1 MTTKNSIFHRFT
13 GRGPMLLAFI
23 ALMVVAFSLGMI
35 ISGGGN
41 SSSAKP
47 AMADAAG
54 KADHQDPTNKPTI
67 WTCSMH
73 PQIRLP
79 EPGKCPICFM
89 DLIPLVDNSGD
100 ELGPRQ
106 LKMSEA
112 AIQLAHIQTTPVK
125 RAFASAEVRLVG
137 KVAYDET
144 RVANITAW
152 VPGRLDSL
160 YADYTGITVHR
171 GDPMVKMYSPEL
183 LSAQEELIQAK
194 NAVENLTDRSGTIIK
209 ATSMEALK
217 AAREKLRLLG
227 LSEDQVAQIEA
238 QENPSDHLTIYAPIG
253 GVVVQKNVTEGTY
266 VATGTSIYTIADL
279 ATVWVVF
286 DAFESDIGWLA
297 TGQKVQFNVDSYPGE
312 NFTGAI
318 SFIDPVLNDKTR
330 TVKVRVI
337 ADNFNGELKP
347 GMFAIGQAQSR
358 IDKNGRL
365 VGSGTGN
372 KAAAPLLIP
381 ASAPLI
387 TGKRAVVYVQLPDED
402 DALFE
407 GREIELG
414 PRAGDFYIV
423 KSGLNEGD
431 LVVTNGAFKIDSELQ
446 IRAKPSMMTPQGGGA
461 LVHQH
466 GSMKNMADEPEKAGT
481 MEKPAIAD
489 QQIAAALSPLYDT
502 YFQLQM
508 ALADDSL
515 NIAKT
520 AFAKLKDNAA
530 KVSMGLFK
538 GETHK
543 QWMTIAGDIK
553 SYCDQGGQMDNIDT
567 ARQIFMSLSK
577 TIIAMHENFGHS
589 GEDDFYLTFCPMYNN
604 NKGAY
609 WLQDVDTVYNPFYGH
624 AMLRCGSI
632 KSPLPPQ

>member
-1 MTTKNSIFHRFT
+1 MTFKNSLLSRLVELLPN
-13 GRGPMLLAFI
+13 RGPSLWILVVLL
-23 ALMVVAFSLGMI
+23 VVAFSLGMI

-41 SSSAKP
+41 SSPSTVANT
-47 AMADAAG
+47 AG
-54 KADHQDPTNKPTI
+54 KTDQPTL

-73 PQIRLP
+73 PQIKLP

-89 DLIPLVDNSGD
+89 DLIPLAVASAD

-112 AIQLAHIQTTPVK
+112 AIQLARIQTSPVK
-125 RAFASAEVRLVG
+125 RAFADVEVRLVG
-137 KVAYDET
+137 KVTYDET

-160 YADYTGITVHR
+160 YADFTGIAVRR

-194 NAVENLTDRSGTIIK
+194 KAVENLTDRPGTIMK
-209 ATSMEALK
+209 TTSVQALSAT
-217 AAREKLRLLG
+217 REKLRLLG
-227 LSEDQVAQIEA
+227 LTDNQVAEIEA
-238 QENPSDHLTIYAPIG
+238 QENPSDYLTIYAPIG

-266 VATGTSIYTIADL
+266 VNTGTSIYLIADL
-279 ATVWVVF
+279 SAVWVMF

-297 TGQKVQFNVDSYPGE
+297 TGQKVQFDVDAYPGE
-312 NFTGAI
+312 KFTGTI
-318 SFIDPVLNDKTR
+318 SFIDPVLNEMTR
-330 TVKVRVI
+330 TVGIRVL
-337 ADNFNGELKP
+337 ADNREGKLKP
-347 GMFAIGQAQSR
+347 GMFATGFAFSR
-358 IDKNGRL
+358 IDKNGVL
-365 VGSGTGN
+365 AISGQTN

-381 ASAPLI
+381 STAPLI
-387 TGKRAVVYVQLPDED
+387 TGKRAVVYVQVTGED
-402 DALFE
+402 GAIFE
-407 GREIELG
+407 GRQIELG
-414 PRAGDFYIV
+414 PLSGDFYVV
-423 KSGLNEGD
+423 KSGLAEGD

-446 IRAKPSMMTPQGGGA
+446 IQAKPSMMTPQGGGILA
-461 LVHQH
+461 HQH
-466 GSMKNMADEPEKAGT
+466 GNMGNMADEPAVEKVGT
-481 MEKPAIAD
+481 EEKSPAVNRKAE
-489 QQIAAALSPLYDT
+489 AALSPLYDS

-515 NIAKT
+515 AVAQT
-520 AFAKLKDNAA
+520 AFRKLKDAA
-530 KVSMGLFK
+530 AGVNMGLFK

-543 QWMTIAGDIK
+543 QWMDIAGDIK
-553 SYCDQGGQMDNIDT
+553 SYGDEGVQADNIDA

-577 TIIAMHENFGHS
+577 TIIAMHENFGHA
-589 GEDDFYLTFCPMYNN
+589 GKDDFYLTFCPMYNE